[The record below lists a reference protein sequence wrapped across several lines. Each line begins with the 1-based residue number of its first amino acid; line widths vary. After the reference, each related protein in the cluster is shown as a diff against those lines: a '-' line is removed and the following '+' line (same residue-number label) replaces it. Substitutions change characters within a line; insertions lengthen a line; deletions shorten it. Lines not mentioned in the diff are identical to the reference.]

1 MGGGESSD
9 IRLSVQVPAGLRER
23 GDRFRRSP
31 HTLKPG
37 SIIPTLVHSVKPALW
52 RRFGGT
58 GFERRRRRRGKRG
71 RQAVTRK

>member
-52 RRFGGT
+52 RNSE
-58 GFERRRRRRGKRG
+58 ERVSSVG
-71 RQAVTRK
+71 AVVGASAADKP